1 MFSNKLVC
9 NIIGFIDKNIDRK
22 ISISD
27 IEREFFYNRYY
38 IMKLFKR
45 EMGVSITNYV
55 NNIRIYNSLEE
66 VRNNNFS
73 LLKIGLDNGFYSL
86 EYFSEVFKKVIGVS
100 PSVYRN
106 FFISRELVSIKD
118 EEIISNN
125 VYILR
130 DFVLRKENYLNRAK
144 PDKVIMKK
152 LTIFKWLL
160 VLFVYCI
167 VIFLIM

>member
-9 NIIGFIDKNIDRK
+9 NIINFIDKNIDRK

-27 IEREFFYNRYY
+27 IEMEFFYNRYY

-73 LLKIGLDNGFYSL
+73 LLRIGLDNGFCSL
-86 EYFSEVFKKVIGVS
+86 EYFSEVFKKIIGVS
-100 PSVYRN
+100 PLVYRN
-106 FFISRELVSIKD
+106 FFISRELVSVKD
-118 EEIISNN
+118 EEIISSN

-130 DFVLRKENYLNRAK
+130 NFVLKKEDYLNRVK

-152 LTIFKWLL
+152 LTIFK
-160 VLFVYCI
+160 
-167 VIFLIM
+167 

>member
-9 NIIGFIDKNIDRK
+9 NIINFIDRNIDRK

-27 IEREFFYNRYY
+27 IETEFFYNRYY

-45 EMGVSITNYV
+45 EIGVSITNYV

-73 LLKIGLDNGFYSL
+73 LLRIGLDNGFCSL
-86 EYFSEVFKKVIGVS
+86 EYFSEVFKKVVGVS
-100 PSVYRN
+100 PLVYRN
-106 FFISRELVSIKD
+106 FFVSRNLVSVKD
-118 EEIISNN
+118 EEIISSN

-130 DFVLRKENYLNRAK
+130 NFVLKKEDYLNRVK
-144 PDKVIMKK
+144 PDKVLMKK
-152 LTIFKWLL
+152 LTIFK
-160 VLFVYCI
+160 
-167 VIFLIM
+167 

>member
-9 NIIGFIDKNIDRK
+9 NIICFIDKNIDRR

-27 IEREFFYNRYY
+27 FEREFFYNRYY

-73 LLKIGLDNGFYSL
+73 LLKIALDNGFCSL
-86 EYFSEVFKKVIGVS
+86 EYFSEVFKKVVGVS

-106 FFISRELVSIKD
+106 LFISRELVSVK
-118 EEIISNN
+118 EEGIISNN

-160 VLFVYCI
+160 VLFSNTKV
-167 VIFLIM
+167 FK

>member
-9 NIIGFIDKNIDRK
+9 NIICFIDKNIDRR

-27 IEREFFYNRYY
+27 FEREFFYNRYY

-73 LLKIGLDNGFYSL
+73 LLKIALDNGFCSL
-86 EYFSEVFKKVIGVS
+86 EYFSEVFKKVVGVS

-106 FFISRELVSIKD
+106 LFISRELVSVK
-118 EEIISNN
+118 EEGIISNN

-152 LTIFKWLL
+152 LTIFK
-160 VLFVYCI
+160 
-167 VIFLIM
+167 